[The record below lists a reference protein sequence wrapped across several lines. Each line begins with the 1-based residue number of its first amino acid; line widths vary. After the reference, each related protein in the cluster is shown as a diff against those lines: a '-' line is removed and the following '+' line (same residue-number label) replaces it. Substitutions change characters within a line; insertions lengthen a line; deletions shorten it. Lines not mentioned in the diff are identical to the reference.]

1 MSQGST
7 IVELNNSYL
16 KRLSL
21 GYHSLSI
28 VAKDGK
34 ATTGFTIKQGAA
46 KTQSGSGFWGVL
58 LFLAVVLAI
67 AIPGTYGVYY
77 YRKKTGGRYGD

>member
-1 MSQGST
+1 M
-7 IVELNNSYL
+7 ELNASYL

-21 GYHSLSI
+21 GYHTISI

-46 KTQSGSGFWGVL
+46 SGGSSNGIWGMI
-58 LFLAVVLAI
+58 LFLTVVIAI
-67 AIPGTYGVYY
+67 AIPVTYGVYY
-77 YRKKTGGRYGD
+77 YRKKTGNGRYS